1 MKARR
6 PRRRGN
12 GCLLNG
18 SELAAALGEETR
30 TIATWRQRR
39 IIPWI
44 DAGYRSKRYKL
55 ADVLAALE
63 RRTIKPRS
71 LLDDQ

>member
-1 MKARR
+1 MKKRKSK
-6 PRRRGN
+6 RRGN

-18 SELAAALGEETR
+18 SELAVALGEESR
-30 TIATWRQRR
+30 TITTWRKRG

-44 DAGYRSKRYKL
+44 DAGYRTKRYKL

-63 RRTIKPRS
+63 KRTIRALPNG
-71 LLDDQ
+71 QQ